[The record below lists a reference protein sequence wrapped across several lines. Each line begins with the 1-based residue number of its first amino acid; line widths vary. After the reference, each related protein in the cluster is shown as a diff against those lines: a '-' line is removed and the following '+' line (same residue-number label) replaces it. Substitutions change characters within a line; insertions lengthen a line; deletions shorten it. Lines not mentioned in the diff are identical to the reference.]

1 VAGRRTRLLTSDASS
16 DGYAPDWS
24 PDGTRITYTGPG
36 GLYVLEVK
44 TGRVRNLAAGWTAP
58 VSFPSTAVFSPDGTQ
73 IAFAASDLS
82 AYPEGEA
89 VPRIYTA
96 DVAGGEP
103 RSIADASGYL
113 TGWV

>member
-1 VAGRRTRLLTSDASS
+1 VDGAGEL
-16 DGYAPDWS
+16 
-24 PDGTRITYTGPG
+24 PG
-36 GLYVLEVK
+36 HRGL
-44 TGRVRNLAAGWTAP
+44 
-58 VSFPSTAVFSPDGTQ
+58 SPDGTQ

-89 VPRIYTA
+89 VPRIYTV

-113 TGWV
+113 TDWMQLSPTG